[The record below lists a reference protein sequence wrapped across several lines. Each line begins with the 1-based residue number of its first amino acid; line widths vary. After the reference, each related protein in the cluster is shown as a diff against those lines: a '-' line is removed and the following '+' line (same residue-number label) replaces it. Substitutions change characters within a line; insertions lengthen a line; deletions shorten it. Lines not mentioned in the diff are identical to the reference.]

1 MSTVSTD
8 APAEIPAHVPRD
20 RVVEFDMFSPP
31 GIDRMG
37 VHEAWLEL
45 QKSSPHDVVWT
56 TKNEGHWIVLR
67 GKMIRSIYRDTA
79 TFSNNVIF
87 IPRSRGE
94 KYSLLPIR
102 LDPPE
107 HTPYRSV
114 LLKAL
119 GIGAIKST
127 ETFIRQVA
135 SSLLDEI
142 VPRGECN
149 FTEEYAK
156 TFPVHVFM
164 AICNLPA
171 EDAEANKVWIDGMVR
186 HDGTMTME
194 EIMKLCFAY
203 VDPVVEKR
211 LQALGDDLISRILT
225 SDVDGRPMTREE
237 MRSIIGLLIAGGLD
251 TVTSQLGFFM
261 EFLAKNPSYTQRLV
275 EDPKL
280 IRKAVEEMLR
290 LFPIVVD
297 GRLVNKDTELDG
309 VCLKEGDMISLP
321 TVFGSY
327 DEEINACPM
336 HADFDRKHL
345 SHMAFGE
352 GPHICA
358 GQHLARLELIITI
371 EEWLKRIPRFQIR
384 KGHQVR
390 HKSGSIFLVKDL
402 PLEWNP
408 QQAAG

>member
-1 MSTVSTD
+1 MSTSSAS
-8 APAEIPAHVPRD
+8 APIPAHVPPD
-20 RVVEFDMFSPP
+20 RVVDFDMFSPP
-31 GIDRMG
+31 GLDRMG

-45 QKSSPHDVVWT
+45 QKSTPHDVVWT
-56 TKNEGHWIVLR
+56 TRNEGHWIVLR
-67 GKMIRSIYRDTA
+67 GKTIRAMYRDTT

-87 IPRSRGE
+87 IPRTRGE

-107 HTPYRSV
+107 HTPYRTV
-114 LLKAL
+114 LLNAL
-119 GIGAIKST
+119 GLGASKTT
-127 ETFIRQVA
+127 EPFVREVA
-135 SSLLDEI
+135 ASILDELA
-142 VPRGECN
+142 PRGQCN
-149 FTEEYAK
+149 FTEDYAK
-156 TFPVHVFM
+156 IFPVRVFM

-194 EIMKLCFAY
+194 EIMRRCFAY
-203 VDPVVEKR
+203 VDPVVEDR
-211 LQALGDDLISRILT
+211 LANLGDDLISRVLK
-225 SDVDGRPMTREE
+225 SDVDGREMTREE

-261 EFLAKNPSYTQRLV
+261 EFLAKNPSYTKRLV

-309 VCLKEGDMISLP
+309 VQLKEGDMISLP
-321 TVFGSY
+321 TVYGSY

-336 HADFDRKHL
+336 HVDFERKKL

-358 GQHLARLELIITI
+358 GQHLARLELIVTI
-371 EEWLKRIPRFQIR
+371 EEWLKRIPEFQVTEGER
-384 KGHQVR
+384 VQ
-390 HKSGSIFLVKDL
+390 HKSGSIFLVENL
-402 PLEWNP
+402 PLSWTP
-408 QQAAG
+408 PAAG